1 MNPFATIFLVGALAL
16 FTSLLLTPVVRGA
29 ALRWGRVSVASPDR
43 WHARPTPNVGGIAI
57 FVGFAV
63 AVVVETLLAPGDLS
77 IREVS
82 ERAVVP
88 LTHRDGLLL
97 AAVMI
102 FALGLVD
109 DLVQMRPATKLVG
122 QVAAASVLLMSGIGV
137 WLTGIYVV
145 DVMVSLFWFIGI
157 TNALNLLDNMD
168 GLAGGVGAIA
178 ASFMGV
184 NFLLAGDPA
193 LAGFAFAFAGALV
206 GFLVHNYPP
215 ARIFM
220 GDCGSLFTGL
230 LLAGLA
236 LSPAP
241 GLSRS
246 LFAVVVVPAVVL
258 AVPILDTTFVTL
270 TRLLEGRPISKGG
283 KDHTSHG
290 LVALGIPEERVVWLV
305 WGLAV
310 VGGLIGLSLR
320 SVSRSVA
327 YALGGAL
334 LVLLTLL
341 GLYLLS
347 SRMGALEKSGGS
359 AGSGSSEGSGR
370 SEGSEGSGRSEGS
383 EGSGRSE
390 GSEGSDGSEESE
402 RSYAGDATEVFN
414 RLLRLHH
421 RFPLLTILMDVAL
434 VTIAYF
440 GAYLVRWDT
449 ERLPDELAYFRQT
462 LAIVIVLKMIGL
474 VIAGA
479 YAPRFRHYSLADV
492 VGTIRANLLGTLL
505 ATSVL
510 LLVFRVGLSRGVLMV
525 DFLLCATLTVL
536 GRVSFRFL
544 DDVKEKWS
552 SEGAPVAFVG
562 RMEDAELVFR
572 ALRGVEEPRL
582 RPVAVVD
589 YTYGGRRGRFKGYPL
604 FGGDAGIGRAVRE
617 CAVNA
622 VVVIDRGGEGTD
634 DTRAV
639 AEYLSSEGALDVFA
653 VRISVGPAQV
663 EVAAGL
669 GAS

>member
-1 MNPFATIFLVGALAL
+1 MNLPGTILLLLVGSLAL
-16 FTSLLLTPVVRGA
+16 LTSVMLTPVIRGA
-29 ALRWGRVSVASPDR
+29 ALRWTRLSAASPER
-43 WHARPTPNVGGIAI
+43 WHQRPTPNFGGIAI

-63 AVVVETLLAPGDLS
+63 AVVLETLLTSGDLS

-82 ERAVVP
+82 ARAVVP

-109 DLVQMRPATKLVG
+109 DLVQLRPSTKLVG
-122 QVAAASVLLMSGIGV
+122 QLAAASVLLMSGIGV
-137 WLTGIYVV
+137 WLTGYYVV

-184 NFLLAGDPA
+184 NFLLAGDIE
-193 LAGFAFAFAGALV
+193 LAGVAFAFAGALV

-220 GDCGSLFTGL
+220 GDSGSLFTGL
-230 LLAGLA
+230 VLAGLA

-246 LFAVVVVPAVVL
+246 LFAVVIVPAIVL
-258 AVPILDTTFVTL
+258 AVPILDTTFVTV
-270 TRLLEGRPISKGG
+270 TRLLEGRPVSKGG

-290 LVALGIPEERVVWLV
+290 LVALGISEERVVWLV
-305 WGLAV
+305 WGLAAG
-310 VGGLIGLSLR
+310 GGLIGLSIR
-320 SVSRSVA
+320 SVSRPVA
-327 YALGGAL
+327 YALGGSL

-347 SRMGALEKSGGS
+347 SRMSALE
-359 AGSGSSEGSGR
+359 R
-370 SEGSEGSGRSEGS
+370 SERADEGRANRGRADEG
-383 EGSGRSE
+383 EG
-390 GSEGSDGSEESE
+390 
-402 RSYAGDATEVFN
+402 THLFN

-421 RFPLLTILMDVAL
+421 RFPLLTVLMDIAL
-434 VTIAYF
+434 VAMAYF

-449 ERLPDELAYFRQT
+449 EQLPAELAYFRQT
-462 LAIVIVLKMIGL
+462 LAMVIVLKLMGL
-474 VIAGA
+474 AAAGA
-479 YAPRFRHYSLADV
+479 YSPRFRHYSLADV
-492 VGTIRANLLGTLL
+492 LGTIRANILGTLL
-505 ATSVL
+505 TASVL
-510 LLVFRVGLSRGVLMV
+510 LLAFPVGLSRGVVIV
-525 DFLLCATLTVL
+525 DFLLCATLTVV

-562 RMEDAELVFR
+562 RIEDAELAFR
-572 ALRGVEEPRL
+572 ALREVEEPRL
-582 RPVAVVD
+582 RPIAVVD
-589 YTYGGRRGRFKGYPL
+589 YAYGGRRGRFKGYPL
-604 FGGDAGIGRAVRE
+604 FGGDTGLERAVRE
-617 CAVNA
+617 CGVNA
-622 VVVIDRGGEGTD
+622 VVMIDRGEVDND
-634 DTRAV
+634 DTRRV
-639 AEYLSSEGALDVFA
+639 GEYLVSEGALDVFA
-653 VRISVGPAQV
+653 VRISVGLAPV
-663 EVAAGL
+663 EVSTGI
-669 GAS
+669 GGP

>member
-1 MNPFATIFLVGALAL
+1 MNPPGTILLLLVGSLAL
-16 FTSLLLTPVVRGA
+16 LTSVMLTPVIRGA
-29 ALRWGRVSVASPDR
+29 ALRWTRLSAASPER
-43 WHARPTPNVGGIAI
+43 WHQRPTPNFGGVAI

-63 AVVVETLLAPGDLS
+63 AVVLEALLTSGDLS

-82 ERAVVP
+82 ARAVVP

-109 DLVQMRPATKLVG
+109 DLVQLRPSTKLVG
-122 QVAAASVLLMSGIGV
+122 QLAAASVLLMSGIGV
-137 WLTGIYVV
+137 WLTGYYVV

-184 NFLLAGDPA
+184 NFLLAGDVE
-193 LAGFAFAFAGALV
+193 LAGVAFAFAGALV

-220 GDCGSLFTGL
+220 GDSGSLFTGL
-230 LLAGLA
+230 VLAGLA

-246 LFAVVVVPAVVL
+246 LFAVVIVPAIVL
-258 AVPILDTTFVTL
+258 AVPILDTTFVTV
-270 TRLLEGRPISKGG
+270 TRLLEGRPVSKGG

-290 LVALGIPEERVVWLV
+290 LVALGISEERVVWLV
-305 WGLAV
+305 WGLAAG
-310 VGGLIGLSLR
+310 GGLIGLSIR
-320 SVSRSVA
+320 SVSRPVA
-327 YALGGAL
+327 YALGGSL

-347 SRMGALEKSGGS
+347 SRMSALE
-359 AGSGSSEGSGR
+359 R
-370 SEGSEGSGRSEGS
+370 SERADEGRANRGRADEG
-383 EGSGRSE
+383 EG
-390 GSEGSDGSEESE
+390 
-402 RSYAGDATEVFN
+402 THLFN

-421 RFPLLTILMDVAL
+421 RFPLLTVLMDIAL
-434 VTIAYF
+434 VAIAYF

-449 ERLPDELAYFRQT
+449 QQLPAELAYFRQT
-462 LAIVIVLKMIGL
+462 LAMVIVLKLMGL
-474 VIAGA
+474 AAAGA
-479 YAPRFRHYSLADV
+479 YSPRFRHYSLADV
-492 VGTIRANLLGTLL
+492 LGTIRANILGTLL
-505 ATSVL
+505 TASVL
-510 LLVFRVGLSRGVLMV
+510 LLAFPVGLSRGVVIV
-525 DFLLCATLTVL
+525 DFLLCATLTVV

-562 RMEDAELVFR
+562 RIEDAELAFR
-572 ALRGVEEPRL
+572 ALREVEEPRL
-582 RPVAVVD
+582 RPIAVVD
-589 YTYGGRRGRFKGYPL
+589 YAYGGRRGRFKGYPL
-604 FGGDAGIGRAVRE
+604 FGGDTGLERAVRE
-617 CAVNA
+617 CGVNA
-622 VVVIDRGGEGTD
+622 VVMIDRGEVDND
-634 DTRAV
+634 DTRRV
-639 AEYLSSEGALDVFA
+639 GDYLVSEGALDVFA
-653 VRISVGPAQV
+653 VRISVGLAPV
-663 EVAAGL
+663 EVSTGI
-669 GAS
+669 GGP